1 MAGADA
7 LLAGLLLIAALIA
20 ATDLYAV
27 LIRRRERERRDGR
40 QARADHDAGLRGL
53 VRLGVV
59 DRRSSVHDV
68 PHLCQSRRTSRW
80 VQRWRAMSSAPSTSE
95 ATSPGHDQV
104 RPSDDGT

>member
-1 MAGADA
+1 MSGTDA

-53 VRLGVV
+53 VRLGLV
-59 DRRSSVHDV
+59 DRRRSVHDG
-68 PHLCQSRRTSRW
+68 PQQGQSQRTSRW

-104 RPSDDGT
+104 RPSYDGT